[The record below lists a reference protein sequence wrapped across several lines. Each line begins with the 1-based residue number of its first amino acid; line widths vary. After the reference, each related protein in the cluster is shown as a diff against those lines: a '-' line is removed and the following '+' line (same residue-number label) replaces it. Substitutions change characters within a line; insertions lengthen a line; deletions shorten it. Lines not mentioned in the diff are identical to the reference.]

1 MVRFEHRGN
10 VTSVETSKTKKTAAV
25 YRIDKNKSE
34 HVVTWGNR
42 VETNCVFV

>member
-1 MVRFEHRGN
+1 MGRFEQRGN

-25 YRIDKNKSE
+25 YRIDKSKSE

-42 VETNCVFV
+42 VKTNCVFV